1 MKNKIILL
9 VFVSLNSFLV
19 GGKND
24 FTALK
29 YGSQRFTYSMN
40 HLNRVVQNDFIGD
53 QNTSYSLCRYE
64 KLNFGKKKTQLKV
77 KNSRVDNFEKETR
90 YSINFMDTVVL
101 HPTFLALKQKAL
113 KILKG
118 SYSEEILS
126 KNFLFNSERS
136 CFYKVSNV
144 SSDLFKEPR
153 RNTGTE
159 LHLYN
164 EKTDKLDFV
173 DLGFDIQIE
182 NENFSLISLRLNPN
196 GTLVNKPIILRN
208 GSTNTSIGLCQL
220 PVKKLYTFMEV
231 EVLARK
237 YSKWPIEGDVP
248 VDMDWVPVSDSLG
261 KLIYLINYDYQHRGD
276 KTSCRQ
282 IQINASN
289 GEFIQEIEENVYM
302 TMFGPMPEKFQENG
316 KWGFTDYGK
325 VIIPAV
331 YDELPEYCSDYLI
344 AKKDGKF
351 GLINKRNEVLIDFV
365 YDRIEYFESSME
377 RHDNWYLILT
387 QGEYKGLYELE
398 KGIIIPMQCQNF
410 VENET
415 EQIIANCTEGKKIVV
430 DLRTGKIL

>member
-1 MKNKIILL
+1 M

-29 YGSQRFTYSMN
+29 YKSQRFTYSMN
-40 HLNRVVQNDFIGD
+40 NLNRVDQNDFIAD
-53 QNTSYSLCRYE
+53 QNTSYSLGRYG
-64 KLNFGKKKTQLKV
+64 KRNFGKKKIQLKG
-77 KNSRVDNFEKETR
+77 KPELVDNCEKETR
-90 YSINFMDTVVL
+90 YSINLMDTVVL

-126 KNFLFNSERS
+126 KNIIFNSDRS
-136 CFYKVSNV
+136 CFYKVSNLPTFL
-144 SSDLFKEPR
+144 SEEPR
-153 RNTGTE
+153 HNSGKR

-164 EKTDKLDFV
+164 ENTDVLGFV
-173 DLGFDIQIE
+173 DLAFDIQIE
-182 NENFSLISLRLNPN
+182 NKRFSCISLRLDPN
-196 GTLVNKPIILRN
+196 GTLINKPIKLWYGDI
-208 GSTNTSIGLCQL
+208 NTSIGLCKV
-220 PVKKLYTFMEV
+220 PIKKLYTPKEA
-231 EVLARK
+231 EELARK
-237 YSKWPIEGDVP
+237 NSKWTIEGDVP
-248 VDMDWVPVSDSLG
+248 VDLDWVPVSDSLG
-261 KLIYLINYDYQHRGD
+261 KLIYLINYDYQYRGN

-282 IQINASN
+282 IQINATN
-289 GEFIQEIEENVYM
+289 GEFIQEVEEIDYI
-302 TMFGPMPEKFQENG
+302 TMFGPLPEKFQENG
-316 KWGFTDYGK
+316 KWGFTDYGE

-377 RHDNWYLILT
+377 RHDNWFLILT
-387 QGEYKGLYELE
+387 QGEYKGLYELK
-398 KGIIIPMQCQNF
+398 KGIIIPVQCQSF
-410 VENET
+410 VENEA
-415 EQIIANCTEGKKIVV
+415 EQIIAICSEGKKIVL

>member
-24 FTALK
+24 FIALK
-29 YGSQRFTYSMN
+29 YKSQGFKYSMN
-40 HLNRVVQNDFIGD
+40 NLDRVYINDFIDD
-53 QNTSYSLCRYE
+53 QNTSYYLCRYG

-77 KNSRVDNFEKETR
+77 KSSLVDNFEKEMR

-101 HPTFLALKQKAL
+101 HPTFLGLKQKAL

-126 KNFLFNSERS
+126 KNIIFNSEQS
-136 CFYKVSNV
+136 CFYKVS
-144 SSDLFKEPR
+144 DLQTFIYEEPLH
-153 RNTGTE
+153 NTGKR

-164 EKTDKLDFV
+164 EKTDELGFV
-173 DLGFDIQIE
+173 DLAFDIQIE
-182 NENFSLISLRLNPN
+182 NKRFSCISLRLDPN
-196 GTLVNKPIILRN
+196 GTLINKPIKLWKGN
-208 GSTNTSIGLCQL
+208 TNTSIGLCQSRI
-220 PVKKLYTFMEV
+220 KKLYTPKEA
-231 EVLARK
+231 EELARK
-237 YSKWPIEGDVP
+237 NSKWPIEGDVS
-248 VDMDWVPVSDSLG
+248 VDLDWVPESDSLG
-261 KLIYLINYDYQHRGD
+261 KLIYLINYDCLRRGD

-282 IQINASN
+282 IQINATN
-289 GEFIQEIEENVYM
+289 GEFIQEIEKIDF
-302 TMFGPMPEKFQENG
+302 TFTFGDGPKKFQENG
-316 KWGFTDYGK
+316 KWGFTNHGK

-331 YDELPEYCSDYLI
+331 YDELPKYCSNYLI

-351 GLINKRNEVLIDFV
+351 GLINKRNEVLIDFI

-377 RHDNWYLILT
+377 RHDKWYLILT

-398 KGIIIPMQCQNF
+398 KGIIIPVQCQNF
-410 VENET
+410 VENEA
-415 EQIIANCTEGKKIVV
+415 EQIIANCTEGKKIVF